1 MIRHFTILILDDEI
15 DICFLL
21 GGFLKKHFTKV
32 TSIHTISSLN
42 SEDITNYNI
51 IFIDNNLPDGSGFDE
66 IERIKIKNKFIKII
80 AISAFDTINEKE
92 NALEKG
98 ADIFLGKPF
107 SQEQILKVIENIRN
121 NEI

>member
-1 MIRHFTILILDDEI
+1 MIRHYRILILDDEV

-21 GGFLKKHFTKV
+21 SGFLKKHFTNV
-32 TSIHTISSLN
+32 ISIHSIASLN
-42 SEDITNYNI
+42 AEDLNNFNI

-66 IERIKIKNKFIKII
+66 IPRIKIKNKSIKII
-80 AISAFDTINEKE
+80 AISAFDTISEKE

-98 ADIFLGKPF
+98 ADLFLGKPF
-107 SQEQILKVIENIRN
+107 SQLQILNVIENLRN